1 MIQSFERE
9 PGLRQLEV
17 DVVLVAEDKAGPYA
31 LLNDTVLYPEGGGQ
45 PADHGYLGD
54 IRVHDVQRVNG
65 EIRHYLERPAQLG
78 LSKLTLDWE
87 RRFDHMQQHTAQHL
101 ITAIGS
107 NKFGWETTS
116 FHLGARSSNIELD
129 VASIAKTDLESLE
142 EQTAIAILEA
152 RVVTARRVPAEA
164 LTTESIRS
172 RGLPAGHTGDIRLVE
187 IDGIDCNT
195 CGGTHVRTTAE
206 IGTIKLLGTDRM
218 RGGTRLYWVA
228 GTRVR
233 TLLATHETRSAALRE
248 VFESSDDEVL
258 EVAEAKLLRLKEA
271 EHRIKQLNTELAK
284 ETALRLEASQGVV
297 IEAHIKGA
305 DAAFLQSVARQMT
318 SHGTQRP
325 GFLTSTNDA
334 GTFFVIYRSVN
345 SDIDLVTIGG
355 QLATLLGGRGG
366 GSADIFQGKA
376 GSLERRKEAISI
388 LENAISNRSH

>member
-9 PGLRQLEV
+9 PGLRHLEV

-65 EIRHYLERPAQLG
+65 EIRHYLERPVQLG
-78 LSKLTLDWE
+78 LSKLALDWE

-107 NKFGWETTS
+107 NRFGWETTS

-152 RVVTARRVPAEA
+152 RVVIARRVPAEA
-164 LTTESIRS
+164 LTTKSIRS

-258 EVAEAKLLRLKEA
+258 EVAETKLLRLKEA
-271 EHRIKQLNTELAK
+271 EHRIKQLNTDLAK

-318 SHGTQRP
+318 SHGTQRS
-325 GFLTSTNDA
+325 GFLTSTHDS